1 MITSAKFRIY
11 PTEVQKE
18 LLAKTFGCVRWV
30 YNYALAAK
38 MKVYETTQET
48 LSVYTISSE
57 LSKLKDALETEWLR
71 EVNAQSLQSSLRH
84 LDAAYSRFFRE
95 KKGFPKFKNKYARQS
110 FCNPQGTSVNYI
122 SGNIYIPKFREG
134 VKAALHRKIDG
145 RVKSSTV
152 SLDASGRYFI
162 SVVIE
167 RDGEH
172 PTPLVP
178 TPEKTIGI
186 DLGLKTFATFS
197 DGNVVENPR
206 HLKQKLKSLKRA
218 QRKLS
223 RRVKG
228 SKNRDKARKRVAK
241 IHARVSDSRRDFL
254 HKVSCAVAKN
264 QGYTAV
270 AIEDLAVCNMAKNHR
285 LARHIM
291 DAGWRTFRDFLAYKC
306 EREGKTLLTI
316 GRFEPSSKLCTCGAL
331 NQNLTLRD
339 RVWTCASCGT
349 THDRDI
355 LAANNIVR
363 FAFCKQ
369 DTSNK
374 ISASAQA
381 AAKIPLERRKLKPV
395 EQPSRAAVKQETE
408 PFGVR

>member
-1 MITSAKFRIY
+1 MTVTSAKFRIY
-11 PTEVQKE
+11 PTEAQKV
-18 LLAKTFGCVRWV
+18 LMSKTFGCVRWV

-48 LSVYTISSE
+48 LSVYAISAE
-57 LSKLKDALETEWLR
+57 LSKLKDAPETEWLR
-71 EVNAQSLQSSLRH
+71 EVNSQALQMSLRN

-95 KKGFPKFKNKYARQS
+95 KKGFPRFKSRYDRQS
-110 FCNPQGTSVNYI
+110 FCNPQSTELDYAAGRV
-122 SGNIYIPKFREG
+122 YIPKFKG
-134 VKAALHRKIDG
+134 GIKARLHRKVDG

-152 SLDASGRYFI
+152 SRDASGRYFI

-172 PTPLVP
+172 PVPP
-178 TPEKTIGI
+178 TPIPERTLGI

-197 DGNVVENPR
+197 NGDVVRNPR

-223 RRVKG
+223 RRTKG

-316 GRFEPSSKLCTCGAL
+316 GRFEPSSKLCTCGVL
-331 NQNLTLRD
+331 NNTLTLRD
-339 RVWTCASCGT
+339 RVWTCSSCNT
-349 THDRDI
+349 THDRDA
-355 LAANNIVR
+355 LAAQNIVR

-381 AAKIPLERRKLKPV
+381 AAKIPLERRKSKPV
-395 EQPSRAAVKQETE
+395 ERPSRVAVKQEA
-408 PFGVR
+408 VSL